1 MISIIFIL
9 VYVFSCWSGWY
20 MYKWAY
26 EKGKKEQE
34 EIIKNMRKK
43 IANLQMQLDV
53 AEGWTKINKG
63 VKK

>member
-9 VYVFSCWSGWY
+9 VYVFSYWSGRN

-26 EKGKKEQE
+26 ERGKKEQE

-43 IANLQMQLDV
+43 IVNLQMQLDV